1 MAANSEKF
9 GPIVHAA
16 TNVLRSLLAGSTSNT
31 NYKIQVCHFGTN
43 LLYLP
48 VYLLLKDIENCW
60 NEAQNKDQPK
70 LIIEYQ
76 NFMTDKLVC
85 EAVKNVESWHAN
97 ELAVST
103 LTIGIS
109 ELYVQPKE
117 MPLRDDYIEF
127 PFIKR
132 LPLWGIALDN
142 NSKINLL
149 KRRPV
154 FDECSGLSDDWRSRE
169 IRHEYW
175 EAFRGKLS
183 LLAPSDLVDERLKF
197 RISLYKSDTTAYRL
211 FAEDSPNGLEGFTL
225 KSEVTFD
232 NEFDDLFHGN
242 VDVALTVQPWLAVRR
257 ANSMGSRL
265 ETVYVHQGRPA
276 PFSSVYCKRP
286 SDDCYAEDVL
296 RDLFEILYL
305 GVREKIADVY
315 ELDGGKMA
323 DWLEILK
330 EVEKKANANAD
341 FLSQPETKTK
351 LRDFDVDDMRCAQH
365 LIADS
370 RIYYYEMSNLD
381 RSEKLNL
388 LTSKFRED
396 FDLLKLSKID
406 PIAAVTRLIAR
417 IPDIKRHSPKKISEI
432 QKSSGEEIKQIE
444 SIISKAFMA
453 DPRKRRKFSFGKKW
467 TGDEVCK
474 NWRHTPS
481 ALREV
486 LPDLLTSIQNHKIL
500 NDANWKKEGNEYNV
514 WFPKDLL
521 KTALHFFNHQAT
533 KDGDSKLTFVD
544 GDSGLLTNSVESGY
558 AWVWIKYSLAN
569 DSASTNTKIPIFFS
583 EENNRLGHLILHGW
597 HVHPGGEPSLKFN
610 LNHDLSFTKE
620 SQGSLLLKKGERG
633 VRLTIKENEHGLL
646 FTFDVCRK

>member
-16 TNVLRSLLAGSTSNT
+16 TNALRSLLAGSASDN
-31 NYKIQVCHFGTN
+31 NCKIQVHHFGTN

-60 NEAQNKDQPK
+60 NEAQNKGQPK

-76 NFMTDKLVC
+76 NFMTDKSVC
-85 EAVKNVESWHAN
+85 EAVTTGESWHAN
-97 ELAVST
+97 ESAVST
-103 LTIGIS
+103 LAIGIS
-109 ELYVQPKE
+109 ELYVPPKE
-117 MPLRDDYIEF
+117 MTLRDNYIEF

-132 LPLWGIALDN
+132 LPLWGVALDN
-142 NSKINLL
+142 NPKINLL

-154 FDECSGLSDDWRSRE
+154 FDECSDLADDWRSRE

-183 LLAPSDLVDERLKF
+183 LLAPSDLVDEQLKF

-296 RDLFEILYL
+296 RDLFEILYF
-305 GVREKIADVY
+305 GVREKIADIY

-323 DWLEILK
+323 DWLEILQ
-330 EVEKKANANAD
+330 EVEKKANAKAD
-341 FLSQPETKTK
+341 NLRQPETKTE
-351 LRDFDVDDMRCAQH
+351 LRDFEVDDMRCAQH
-365 LIADS
+365 LITDS

-396 FDLLKLSKID
+396 FDLLRLSKID
-406 PIAAVTRLIAR
+406 PIATVTRLIAR
-417 IPDIKRHSPKKISEI
+417 IPDIKRHGNKNISEI
-432 QKSSGEEIKQIE
+432 QKSSGNEIKQIE
-444 SIISKAFMA
+444 SIISMAYKAA
-453 DPRKRRKFSFGKKW
+453 KSKRKFSFMKKLTGK
-467 TGDEVCK
+467 EVCA
-474 NWRHTPS
+474 NWRHTP
-481 ALREV
+481 LTLKDV
-486 LPDLLTSIQNHKIL
+486 LPDLLKSIANHKIL
-500 NDANWKKEGNEYNV
+500 SEVNWKNDGNEYNV
-514 WFPKDLL
+514 WFSKDLL

-558 AWVWIKYSLAN
+558 AWVWIKYLLAIDAVSN
-569 DSASTNTKIPIFFS
+569 PKEVPIFFS
-583 EENNRLGHLILHGW
+583 EESNRLGHLILHGW
-597 HVHPGGEPSLKFN
+597 HVPPKGDPSLKFN
-610 LNHDLSFTKE
+610 LKHDLSFTKV
-620 SQGSLLLKKGERG
+620 SKGRLLLKKGTQEQY
-633 VRLTIKENEHGLL
+633 LDIKENEHGLL
-646 FTFDVCRK
+646 FTFNVCKK